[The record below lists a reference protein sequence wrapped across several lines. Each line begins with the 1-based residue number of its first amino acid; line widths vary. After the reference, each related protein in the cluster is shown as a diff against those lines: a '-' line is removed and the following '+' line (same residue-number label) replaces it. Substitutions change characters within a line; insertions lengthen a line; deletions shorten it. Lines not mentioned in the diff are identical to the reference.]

1 MCLYIIL
8 INGIVFNGVFITDFI
23 SNRIEHLEVLLNI
36 KPVFEF
42 RKLVLTCK
50 IITNVVEPLSH
61 LSRFSTW
68 RICSREQ
75 AKSECD

>member
-23 SNRIEHLEVLLNI
+23 SNRIDHLEALLNI

-42 RKLVLTCK
+42 RNLVLTCK
-50 IITNVVEPLSH
+50 IIANVVEPLSH
-61 LSRFSTW
+61 LSRFSDLANLFARTSKK
-68 RICSREQ
+68 RM
-75 AKSECD
+75 